1 MMFDEPTSKTLR
13 GPLQQLVS
21 ESVFI
26 GTSSW
31 KYPGWCGQVYDESRY
46 TTRKKFSEAR
56 FERECLA
63 EYAEFFPTVFV
74 DAGYYPTSIWT
85 ASANRCRI
93 DSVISVVGFELEL
106 VLQ

>member
-1 MMFDEPTSKTLR
+1 MGNLIMFEAPTHKLLR
-13 GPLQQLVS
+13 EPLQQLVS

-74 DAGYYPTSIWT
+74 DAGYYKFPSHQYLDGL
-85 ASANRCRI
+85 SKQVPNRFSYFGCG
-93 DSVISVVGFELEL
+93 V
-106 VLQ
+106 